1 MILTTILAGVEGALN
16 RLLPMDAE
24 VLDELASLSPKCV
37 KIHLSDL
44 DLTFYARIKARRVLL
59 SQHYDDECDA
69 TITGS
74 SVQLLKNYTQG
85 FSVGSGVEVTGD
97 VEFAEHLNSLMSK
110 YRIDWEEL
118 LAHVVGDIAAHKI
131 HGAVTDLFA
140 WGKDAG
146 QRLTMD
152 VSEFVHEEVRLS
164 PSKEELE
171 DFFADVATVRDA
183 VERAQARMDLLM
195 KEQS

>member
-1 MILTTILAGVEGALN
+1 MILSTILAGVQGAIN

-24 VLDELASLSPKCV
+24 VLDELSRLSGKCV
-37 KIHLSDL
+37 KMHLSDL
-44 DLTFYARIKARRVLL
+44 SITFYVRIRSSGVSL
-59 SQHYDDECDA
+59 SQFYDGECDA
-69 TITGS
+69 TITGT

-97 VEFAEHLNSLMSK
+97 VEFAEQINRLMSK

-118 LAHVVGDIAAHKI
+118 LSQVVGDIAAHKI
-131 HGAVTDLFA
+131 HGAVTDLFS

-171 DFFADVATVRDA
+171 DFFGDIATVRDA
-183 VERAQARMDLLM
+183 VERAQARIDLLM
-195 KEQS
+195 KEKG